1 MKPDLSGIE
10 LRETKVYYMKMNFAP
25 QNNFLEKESISFIRL
40 KNPVT
45 PELYLH
51 YYKTTGLKL
60 NWLDRL
66 VMPEKELNEKI
77 NAPNVHI
84 YIMKAGQEEA
94 GFIELVQEE
103 KYVEIFYFGL
113 FPEQIG
119 KGLGKYFLNWGIHK
133 AWSFNPEWIQLN
145 TCELDHPNALP
156 VYKKLGFEVY
166 NSAIEQRRILPAKE

>member
-1 MKPDLSGIE
+1 MKTDLSRITFQPTNVHY
-10 LRETKVYYMKMNFAP
+10 LRMNYP
-25 QNNFLEKESISFIRL
+25 LQGNLMEKDNIRFIRL

-45 PELYLH
+45 PEKYLH
-51 YYKTTGLKL
+51 YYKTVGLNL

-66 VMPEKELNEKI
+66 VIPEKELDKKI
-77 NAPNVHI
+77 NASNVHI
-84 YIMKAGQEEA
+84 YIMMVEQVEA

-103 KYVEIFYFGL
+103 KYVELFYFGL

-133 AWSFNPEWIQLN
+133 AWSFTPEWIQLN

-156 VYKKLGFEVY
+156 TYKKLGFEVY
-166 NSAIEQRRILPAKE
+166 KTTIEQRRILSK